1 MRTLLAAMTACFAV
15 MAIAAEAVAQQ
26 SAPPP
31 VTQGPPGIKRTILQ
45 RADVPGTSLE
55 TIVAQVEVAPNFRA
69 GRHTHPGNAVGYV
82 MEGEFKM
89 FVDGQPSQSVKA
101 GEALIVPAGAVHDEG
116 TDAAPAKLIVT
127 YVVEKGKPLV
137 APIK

>member
-1 MRTLLAAMTACFAV
+1 MRAFLAAIAV
-15 MAIAAEAVAQQ
+15 CSGTMASTVEAVAQQ
-26 SAPPP
+26 PAPPP
-31 VTQGPPGIKRTILQ
+31 ATQGAPGIKRTILQ
-45 RADVPGTSLE
+45 RADVPGANLE
-55 TIVAQVEVAPNFRA
+55 TIVALVEVAPNFRA

-89 FVDGQPSQSVKA
+89 LVDGQPGRSIKA

-137 APIK
+137 APVK